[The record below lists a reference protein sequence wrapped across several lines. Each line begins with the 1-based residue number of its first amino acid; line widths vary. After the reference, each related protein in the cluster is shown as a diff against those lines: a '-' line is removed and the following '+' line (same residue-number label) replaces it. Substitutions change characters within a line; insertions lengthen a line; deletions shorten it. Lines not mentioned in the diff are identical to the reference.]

1 MRCGTVSL
9 PRGGIADHRGR
20 YEGRVLQADHVPP
33 CGWLRP
39 HGRPRRGSRQALPLT
54 RAEEYRCKA
63 EEAERTQIRHVTPN
77 ARSPSTG
84 VRWLLT
90 PSDTA
95 VGRLRWPSVAGL
107 LASAFH

>member
-63 EEAERTQIRHVTPN
+63 EEAERNADQARDPERQIAQHWRALAAYAERHGRRPPPMSLSG
-77 ARSPSTG
+77 RI
-84 VRWLLT
+84 
-90 PSDTA
+90 
-95 VGRLRWPSVAGL
+95 VGERL
-107 LASAFH
+107 